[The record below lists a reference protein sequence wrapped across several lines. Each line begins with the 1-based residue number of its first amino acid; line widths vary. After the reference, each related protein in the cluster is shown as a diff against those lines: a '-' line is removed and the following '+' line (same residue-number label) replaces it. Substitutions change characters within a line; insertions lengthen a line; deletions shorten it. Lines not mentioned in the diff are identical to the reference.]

1 MNSSLIGK
9 VQKAHQYA
17 HEPERARI
25 KDLTVRFDGDNGTHT
40 VRYEGGAWNCDCHF
54 FAGWDICCHTMGVE
68 LLLGAMIP
76 TRQRYPGVE
85 LPRERE
91 AEAAA

>member
-25 KDLTVRFDGDNGTHT
+25 QDLTVQFAGDNSTHT
-40 VRYEGGAWNCDCHF
+40 VRYQDGAWDCDCHF
-54 FAGWDICCHTMGVE
+54 FAGWGICCHTMGME
-68 LLLGAMIP
+68 LLLGAMIT

-85 LPRERE
+85 LPTSREVVT
-91 AEAAA
+91 AG